1 MKRLLLCCLWW
12 LLAVGGCAG
21 TLQYKREDCPV
32 YDALE
37 PIRANP
43 AGAPDRHLQVQ
54 MVFRVCP
61 PETGLEEIQ
70 RKRIEL
76 KHALLVLLSGKD
88 AAYLEDPLRVEKLQ
102 KEVLPLV
109 NQKVLK
115 KSRVVEV
122 LITGFELQ

>member
-1 MKRLLLCCLWW
+1 MKRLALCCLCW
-12 LLAVGGCAG
+12 LLAAGGCAG
-21 TLQYKREDCPV
+21 TLQYQHDDCPV

-37 PIRANP
+37 PVRANP

-61 PETGLEEIQ
+61 PQLGLEEIQ

-76 KHALLVLLSGKD
+76 KHELLVLLSSKD
-88 AAYLEDPLRVEKLQ
+88 AAYLADPLRVEKLQ
-102 KEVLPLV
+102 REILPLV

-115 KSRVVEV
+115 KSKVIEV
-122 LITGFELQ
+122 LITSFELQ

>member
-1 MKRLLLCCLWW
+1 MKHLALCSLWW
-12 LLAVGGCAG
+12 LLAAGGCAG
-21 TLQYKREDCPV
+21 PLQSQHGECQV

-61 PETGLEEIQ
+61 PQVGLEEIQ

-76 KHALLVLLSGKD
+76 KHELLVLLSSKD
-88 AAYLEDPLRVEKLQ
+88 AQYLADPLRVEKLQ
-102 KEVLPLV
+102 REVLPLV

-115 KSRVVEV
+115 KSKVVEV

>member
-1 MKRLLLCCLWW
+1 MKGLALCCLWW
-12 LLAVGGCAG
+12 LLAAGGCAG
-21 TLQYKREDCPV
+21 ALQGQGEDCPV

-43 AGAPDRHLQVQ
+43 AGAVDRHLQVQ
-54 MVFRVCP
+54 VAFRVCP
-61 PETGLEEIQ
+61 PQAGLEEIQ

-76 KHALLVLLSGKD
+76 KHALLALLSSKD
-88 AAYLEDPLRVEKLQ
+88 AQYLEDPLRVEKLQ
-102 KEVLPLV
+102 REILPLV